1 MTRSQMRRATEL
13 VRSAMSSDREHTV
26 KRHLILTALRSSTG
40 GFEKVTGMIDGMVGV
55 LEEEQVKDDEQDKWC
70 LAELETAK
78 EEAKATEVSIEELS
92 AAVDE
97 QRDAIASVTS
107 EMEALKQGL
116 VDLDASVAEATE
128 TRKKEHAEHLDESAA

>member
-1 MTRSQMRRATEL
+1 MRTRRASSMI
-13 VRSAMSSDREHTV
+13 RKAMSTDSSHSV
-26 KRHLILTALRSSTG
+26 KRHLILATLRNGIG

-70 LAELETAK
+70 LAELDKAK

-116 VDLDASVAEATE
+116 VDRDA
-128 TRKKEHAEHLDESAA
+128 R